1 MEKELKT
8 FKIADKTFKNIY
20 VQGPMAG
27 FTDVAMRTLAFENG
41 ASLCYT
47 EMISTNALAFNSKAT
62 INMVEDTQNDI
73 GPIALQLFGYEL
85 DNIEKAIGI
94 VEKIGKYDF
103 LDFNL
108 GCPVLKVMKQK
119 AGSHLLKDLDYLY
132 ELTRLLV
139 TKSRKPV
146 IVKTRLGYKE
156 PEDIL
161 DIAKVLENA
170 GVKAIAIHGR
180 TKDELYT
187 GKPHYDLIKRVKD
200 DSNIPIIVNGNLNV
214 DNAYDVTQETGCDA
228 CMIAR
233 NAIGNPLIF
242 KNLINKELGL
252 EVRQPTFEEQL
263 NMLERHVELIFA
275 KNESERKVALTLRSI
290 APSYFS
296 KFSFAKDFRM
306 KLVHCLTKKDYLQCI
321 QEAKNEYEIHND

>member
-1 MEKELKT
+1 MDEKLKT
-8 FKIADKTFKNIY
+8 FKIGNKEFKNIY
-20 VQGPMAG
+20 IEGPMAG
-27 FTDVAMRTLAFENG
+27 FSDVAMRTLAFENG

-47 EMISTNALAFNSKAT
+47 EMISTNALAFNSQAT

-73 GPIALQLFGYEL
+73 GPVALQLFGYEL

-132 ELTRLLV
+132 ELVRLLV

-170 GVKAIAIHGR
+170 GVQAIAIHGR
-180 TKDELYT
+180 TKDELYS
-187 GKPHYDLIKRVKD
+187 GKPHYDLIKKVKD
-200 DSNIPIIVNGNLNV
+200 DSNITIIVNGNLDLN
-214 DNAYDVTQETGCDA
+214 NTLDVVNETQSDA
-228 CMIAR
+228 AMIAR
-233 NAIGNPLIF
+233 NSIGNPLIF
-242 KNLINKELGL
+242 RNLIDKELGN
-252 EVRQPTFEEQL
+252 EVREPTFNEQL
-263 NMLERHVELIFA
+263 NMLERHIELIFS
-275 KNESERKVALTLRSI
+275 KKENERKIALALRSI

-296 KFSFAKDFRM
+296 KFSFAKDLRM
-306 KLVHCLTKKDYLQCI
+306 KLVRCLTKNDYLECI
-321 QEAKNEYEIHND
+321 KEAKNEQGL